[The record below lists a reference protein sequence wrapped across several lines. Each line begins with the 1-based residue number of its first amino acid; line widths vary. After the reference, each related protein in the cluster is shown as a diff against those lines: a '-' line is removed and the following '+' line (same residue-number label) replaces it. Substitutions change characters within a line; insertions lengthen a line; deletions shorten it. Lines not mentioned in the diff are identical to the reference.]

1 MAYGPNTTGDNI
13 FVNVDTPYGPQR
25 FKVASFHPKP
35 KYDSVSVT
43 PLNSEHEEWIAPRGW
58 EFDMEVIRT
67 DATADA
73 FFAQWEAD
81 YYNGAPAMTQPTTI
95 TETIKETDGSTTVM
109 KYTGVVLKLT
119 DPGKRENGKPITM
132 TISGTAKRRLK
143 S

>member
-1 MAYGPNTTGDNI
+1 MAFGANTTGDTTFI
-13 FVNVDTPYGPQR
+13 DVDTPYGPLR

-35 KYDSVSVT
+35 KYDSISVT

-58 EFDMEVIRT
+58 EGDLEIIRT
-67 DATADA
+67 DATADN

-81 YYNGAPAMTQPTTI
+81 FYAGSPSMTQPTTI
-95 TETIKETDGSTTVM
+95 TETIKETDGSTSTF
-109 KYTGVVLKLT
+109 KYTGVALKLT

-132 TISGTAKRRLK
+132 QISFTAKRRLK